1 MADRATRGYVG
12 ARRII
17 RVLSVQPSV
26 HDPLV
31 TAVSPPAG
39 AAVRDP
45 QSGFEVGPGPLTAR
59 GFGPSRGVGGAGR
72 SVGAL
77 RNSRWR
83 TPATRASGG
92 AQLGGVPL
100 SALPLADVRRRIVVS
115 ETEPRLFTGVLRD
128 ELVGPAGAA
137 LTDEDLWSA
146 VEVASAA
153 DAVDALPDG
162 LDSRLEER
170 GRSLSGGQ
178 RQRLALARALL
189 RDAETLVLVEPT
201 SAVDAHTEARIG
213 QRLRDARSG
222 RSTVVITSSP
232 LLLDHADRVVFLAG
246 GRVRASGTHDELLA
260 HDPGV
265 PVGRACAERRAD
277 ADPERQ
283 LSLGPG
289 GRLPVATSARGARRG
304 PAAVPPAPPA
314 DDARAGP
321 ARPGRAG
328 RAGRATGPRPAGA
341 GAQRPPAD
349 RVDARTATRCCWRR
363 RWSCSRC

>member
-1 MADRATRGYVG
+1 
-12 ARRII
+12 
-17 RVLSVQPSV
+17 VQPSV

-45 QSGFEVGPGPLTAR
+45 QSGFEAVPGQLTALVSAYPEESAELADR
-59 GFGPSRGVGGAGR
+59 LGRFGTRDGDAGNQ
-72 SVGAL
+72 S
-77 RNSRWR
+77 
-83 TPATRASGG
+83 SGG

-100 SALPLADVRRRIVVS
+100 SALPLSEVRRRIVVS

-128 ELVGPAGAA
+128 ELIGPGGAA
-137 LTDEDLWSA
+137 LTDEDIWSA

-162 LDSRLEER
+162 LGSRLEER

-213 QRLRDARSG
+213 QRLHDARSG

-232 LLLDHADRVVFLAG
+232 LLLEHADRVVFLAG

-260 HDPGV
+260 TTPAYRSV
-265 PVGRACAERRAD
+265 V
-277 ADPERQ
+277 
-283 LSLGPG
+283 
-289 GRLPVATSARGARRG
+289 TRGEEG
-304 PAAVPPAPPA
+304 
-314 DDARAGP
+314 
-321 ARPGRAG
+321 
-328 RAGRATGPRPAGA
+328 
-341 GAQRPPAD
+341 
-349 RVDARTATRCCWRR
+349 
-363 RWSCSRC
+363 